1 MMPYPVI
8 QSTLIRA
15 TAGKAKLSAGRKR
28 KGRPVDGILLLDKP
42 QGLTSNGALQRVKRI
57 LQAAKAGHTGALD
70 PLATGVLPL
79 CLGEATK
86 VSQYLLESDK
96 GYQTDIRFGIRT
108 DTADAEGE
116 VIAERPTD
124 DLDETKVVN
133 ALSQFRGHI
142 KQLPPMYSALKHKG
156 QPLYKL
162 AREGKE
168 VERKPRPVTIHEL
181 ELVAFEGDTATLN
194 IRCSKGTYVR
204 TIADDLGEALGCGAH
219 VTRLRRTLAGSFQLE
234 DCITLAELE
243 ALAEQQGSDAVEAL
257 LKPADLAICD
267 WPAVNL
273 PAASAG
279 FVKHGQAVMVT
290 GLPEPG
296 TLVRLYDEENRFFGI
311 GEALDDGRVSP
322 RRLVKEQPR

>member
-1 MMPYPVI
+1 MRN
-8 QSTLIRA
+8 TLSGMTTR
-15 TAGKAKLSAGRKR
+15 KAELSAGRKR
-28 KGRPVDGILLLDKP
+28 KGRPVNGILLLDKP
-42 QGLTSNGALQRVKRI
+42 QGLTSNAALQRVKRL

-79 CLGEATK
+79 CFGEATK

-96 GYQTDIRFGIRT
+96 GYQTDVRFGIRT
-108 DTADAEGE
+108 DTADSEGA
-116 VIAERPTD
+116 VIAERSAD
-124 DLDETKVVN
+124 GIDETKVVN

-142 KQLPPMYSALKHKG
+142 EQLPPMYSALKHQG

-162 AREGKE
+162 ARAGKE
-168 VERKPRPVTIHEL
+168 VERKPRPVIIHEL
-181 ELVAFEGDTATLN
+181 ELVAFDRDTATLN

-219 VTRLRRTLAGSFQLE
+219 VTRLRRTLAGSFRLD
-234 DCITLAELE
+234 DCITLDALE
-243 ALAEQQGSDAVEAL
+243 TLAEEQGVEAVEAL
-257 LKPADLAICD
+257 LKPADLAISD
-267 WPAVNL
+267 WPAVTL

-296 TLVRLYDEENRFFGI
+296 TLVRLYDEENSFFGI
-311 GEALDDGRVSP
+311 GDVLDDGRVSP

>member
-1 MMPYPVI
+1 ML
-8 QSTLIRA
+8 TR
-15 TAGKAKLSAGRKR
+15 TTTGKTELSAGRKR
-28 KGRPVDGILLLDKP
+28 KGRQVDGILLLDKP
-42 QGLTSNGALQRVKRI
+42 QGLTSNGALQRVKHL

-79 CLGEATK
+79 CFGEATK

-96 GYQTDIRFGIRT
+96 GYQTDIRLGVRT
-108 DTADAEGE
+108 NTADAEGE

-124 DLDETKVVN
+124 GIDETNVVN

-142 KQLPPMYSALKHKG
+142 EQLPPMYSALKHNG

-162 AREGKE
+162 ARAGQE
-168 VERKPRPVTIHEL
+168 VERKPRPVTVYEL
-181 ELVAFEGDTATLN
+181 ELVAFNGESVTLN

-219 VTRLRRTLAGSFQLE
+219 VTRLRRTLAGSFELS
-234 DCITLAELE
+234 DCITLDELE
-243 ALAEQQGSDAVEAL
+243 RLATEQGTEAVEAL
-257 LKPADLAICD
+257 LKPADLAIAD
-267 WPAVNL
+267 WPAVKL

-296 TLVRLYDEENRFFGI
+296 TLIRLYDEEDRFFGI
-311 GEALDDGRVSP
+311 GDVLDDGRVSP